1 MNRQAFSRSFMR
13 RVFESG
19 AVNTS
24 PCCTSM
30 DMPQPVRDLAI
41 RGEVLTGVQPPEGR
55 DVYAPIP
62 PPASRRFRIGI
73 ILGHAQ
79 HSRTPSVPGLS
90 LSP

>member
-1 MNRQAFSRSFMR
+1 
-13 RVFESG
+13 
-19 AVNTS
+19 
-24 PCCTSM
+24 
-30 DMPQPVRDLAI
+30 
-41 RGEVLTGVQPPEGR
+41 VQPPEGR
-55 DVYAPIP
+55 DVYAHIP